1 MRVQE
6 AKLTYP
12 VLSSFFAEVRQL
24 VEGGARKLVID
35 LAAVSYI
42 DSASIGCL
50 MDIHRLLQEKAG
62 TVQLSGLQPRVET
75 MISMTGV
82 HKIIDLH
89 REEADAL
96 AAFAARKGGRPMRQ
110 VRLSTGFELALDGD
124 LLGVLEALYRE
135 VTLQAPAPGAPSRT

>member
-1 MRVQE
+1 MQLAVEERGDVRIVRVQE

-24 VEGGARKLVID
+24 VEGGSRKIVID
-35 LAAVSYI
+35 LQGVSYI

-50 MDIHRLLQEKAG
+50 MDIHRLLQDKAG
-62 TVQLSGLQPRVET
+62 AVKLAGLQPRVET

-82 HKIIDLH
+82 HKIIEIH

-96 AAFAARKGGRPMRQ
+96 SAFGLKKGRSR
-110 VRLSTGFELALDGD
+110 GD
-124 LLGVLEALYRE
+124 A
-135 VTLQAPAPGAPSRT
+135 